1 MFAPSWQK
9 PGPIMHDLYAT
20 RDPLLACLEWC
31 LMAMLAQCSSEWRDS
46 VQAHLASTSSMHL
59 CGSNLKQTRDRE
71 KALGQLREREPAA
84 AQALTACT
92 NLRSIVLNNLWQLR
106 DTNIQAI
113 VQSCPLLVDV
123 RCESCVGLTDA
134 SLQALAG
141 LVHIRRVDLG
151 GSPRLTD
158 AGVLDLVTSPRGSQ
172 LESLVLFDSYKFS
185 DAVLR
190 ALGQHCPRLERASFG
205 DREGFHGSETP
216 YLFTDDGVRALA
228 EGCGALRHI
237 ELRQHQKVGDAGVAA
252 IAKHCPRLEQVD
264 LTDSRITDAG
274 LVLLLEGRALKKL
287 SLWGC
292 ESVTDRGLQTIVR
305 HGRSLTH
312 LDISFCSGITL
323 KGIEE
328 LEAGCKGLKSLD
340 KVDAGPE
347 TEYTEEQMQAA
358 LAAGPPPVLN
368 LANYIG

>member
-1 MFAPSWQK
+1 M
-9 PGPIMHDLYAT
+9 
-20 RDPLLACLEWC
+20 
-31 LMAMLAQCSSEWRDS
+31 MAMLAQCSSEWRDS

-59 CGSNLKQTRDRE
+59 CGYNLKQTREPLDRE

-106 DTNIQAI
+106 DASIQAI

-205 DREGFHGSETP
+205 DREGFHGSDTP

-228 EGCGALRHI
+228 EGCVALRHI
-237 ELRQHQKVGDAGVAA
+237 ELRQHLKVGDAGVAA
-252 IAKHCPRLEQVD
+252 LATHCPRLEQVD

-274 LVLLLEGRALKKL
+274 LALLLEGRALKKL
-287 SLWGC
+287 SLYGC
-292 ESVTDRGLQTIVR
+292 ESVTDGGLKAIVR

-312 LDISFCSGITL
+312 LDISFCSGVTL
-323 KGIEE
+323 KGIDE
-328 LEAGCKGLKSLD
+328 LEAGCEGLKRLE
-340 KVDAGPE
+340 KEEAGP

-368 LANYIG
+368 LANLNYIG

>member
-1 MFAPSWQK
+1 M
-9 PGPIMHDLYAT
+9 
-20 RDPLLACLEWC
+20 
-31 LMAMLAQCSSEWRDS
+31 MAMLAQCSSEWRDT
-46 VQAHLASTSSMHL
+46 VQSHLASTSRMRL
-59 CGSNLKQTRDRE
+59 YGYNLKQTRE
-71 KALGQLREREPAA
+71 ASGQLCEREPAA
-84 AQALTACT
+84 VQALTACT
-92 NLRSIVLNNLWQLR
+92 NLRSIVLKHLWQLR
-106 DTNIQAI
+106 DAGIQAI

-158 AGVLDLVTSPRGSQ
+158 AGVLGLVTSPRGSQ
-172 LESLVLFDSYKFS
+172 LESLVLFDSYHFS

-190 ALGQHCPRLERASFG
+190 ALGRHCPRLEQASFG
-205 DREGFHGSETP
+205 DREGFHATDTP
-216 YLFTDDGVRALA
+216 YVFTDDGVRALA
-228 EGCGALRHI
+228 KGCGALRHI
-237 ELRQHQKVGDAGVAA
+237 ELRQHSKVGDAGVAA

-274 LVLLLEGRALKKL
+274 LALLLEGRALKKL

-328 LEAGCKGLKSLD
+328 LEAGCKGLTFLD
-340 KVDAGPE
+340 KEEAGPE
-347 TEYTEEQMQAA
+347 TEYTR
-358 LAAGPPPVLN
+358 GPWRLSTPAPCAK
-368 LANYIG
+368 LANIGSVPKKTRLATSI